1 MTSTPASPTPA
12 SRAAIQARAGRM
24 LPTCDCSRRRAAGLG
39 LVTVLVVGGLLWVD
53 PLGDVVGEL
62 GAMNPVWLAAAVGL
76 EIASCVS
83 YVVVFRRLFDPTRGR
98 SAAKPAWVGLGA
110 GALLPGGNVAGAAV
124 SGVLLHRDGV
134 PKRRLLERASTLL
147 VLINA
152 ASVAAVGIAGAL
164 LLSGGVTGPHDFLRA
179 GLPILVSVAI
189 TGSVAAI
196 PFVVRRAGDRAP
208 TWIVQLAEG
217 VSGTGRVLRRPN
229 WRALGAVG
237 YPIFDM
243 AALWA
248 ACAATGHAPGFA
260 ALIVA
265 YNVGYL
271 TSIVPIPAGVGV
283 LDGGLA
289 AALIFYGAS
298 PPAALAAVLVYHA
311 LAVWVPALGG
321 LGAWALLRREQRA
334 AALPAAAVVRSSDL
348 RNAARLQG
356 QLA

>member
-1 MTSTPASPTPA
+1 MTSRPATSP
-12 SRAAIQARAGRM
+12 SSQARADRT
-24 LPTCDCSRRRAAGLG
+24 LLACNCSRHRAAGLG
-39 LVTVLVVGGLLWVD
+39 LVMVLVVGVLLWVD
-53 PLGDVVGEL
+53 PLGD
-62 GAMNPVWLAAAVGL
+62 
-76 EIASCVS
+76 
-83 YVVVFRRLFDPTRGR
+83 
-98 SAAKPAWVGLGA
+98 
-110 GALLPGGNVAGAAV
+110 
-124 SGVLLHRDGV
+124 

-152 ASVAAVGIAGAL
+152 ASVAAVGVAGAL

-189 TGSVAAI
+189 TGGVAAI

-217 VSGTGRVLRRPN
+217 VSGTGRTLHQPN

-248 ACAATGHAPGFA
+248 TCAATGHTPGFA

-298 PPAALAAVLVYHA
+298 PPAALAATLVYHA

-321 LGAWALLRREQRA
+321 LVAWALLRREQHTRAQEA
-334 AALPAAAVVRSSDL
+334 AATVRTSDL
-348 RNAARLQG
+348 RTVAGLQG